1 MLDFPSGS
9 VVKNSPA
16 MQEPQETW
24 ARSLGWEDPLK
35 EGVASPSY
43 ILAWRIPRTEK
54 PGKLQFMRS
63 WRVGHI
69 WSYLAHTCKFIIKYM
84 LDSTELCAY
93 SWKKNPLIWQSQ
105 NYTHKHTHILYNM
118 RTKRQTW
125 WMQNMKVHEQWRVQL
140 LRGCMSVNSFE
151 WRASF

>member
-1 MLDFPSGS
+1 
-9 VVKNSPA
+9 

-69 WSYLAHTCKFIIKYM
+69 WSDLAHTCKFIIKYM

-118 RTKRQTW
+118 RTKRQGTW
-125 WMQNMKVHEQWRVQL
+125 TMAGPASERLHECQFLRVKGKFL
-140 LRGCMSVNSFE
+140 KIMIGYILELNP
-151 WRASF
+151 